1 MSPEDVLIL
10 LKRYADLI
18 NKLQDRIEKLEA
30 ELERRSNTVG

>member
-10 LKRYADLI
+10 LKRYTDLI

>member
-30 ELERRSNTVG
+30 ELERHRNVVG